1 MKLIKLLAITGTSV
15 MFFTLMY
22 GFIYGDFFGE
32 GGILMSMAWGKVSL
46 VDVYIGF
53 FLFSGWVLFR
63 EEKLPT
69 AIFWIFMIMVL
80 GNLITCLYVTIQIFK
95 SKGDTNWFWLGK
107 CSIGRNLDP
116 NIKSPKP
123 SI

>member
-1 MKLIKLLAITGTSV
+1 MKLVKILAITGTCI

-32 GGILMSMAWGKVSL
+32 GSILMSLAWGKVSL

-63 EEKLPT
+63 EERLLV
-69 AIFWIFMIMVL
+69 AIFWISLIMVL
-80 GNLITCLYVTIQIFK
+80 GNFITCLYVTIALFN
-95 SKGDTNWFWLGK
+95 SRGNTNWFWLGK
-107 CSIGRNLDP
+107 RSV
-116 NIKSPKP
+116 
-123 SI
+123 

>member
-1 MKLIKLLAITGTSV
+1 MNLLIMKLIKLLAITGTSV

-22 GFIYGDFFGE
+22 GFIYGDFLGE

-53 FLFSGWVLFR
+53 FLFTGWVLFR

-69 AIFWIFMIMVL
+69 AIFWIFLIMVL
-80 GNLITCLYVTIQIFK
+80 GNLITCLYVTIVLFK
-95 SKGDTNWFWLGK
+95 SKGNTNWFWLGK
-107 CSIGRNLDP
+107 HSIEKNSDP
-116 NIKSPKP
+116 VL
-123 SI
+123 